1 MALIIINNF
10 SMIFIE
16 INDYEKIDNNH
27 SNGINDIKLMM
38 ENGVISSIKYKKV
51 LSNFQNK
58 EGGYYRI

>member
-1 MALIIINNF
+1 MKIINNF

-27 SNGINDIKLMM
+27 SNGINDIKLMI

-51 LSNFQNK
+51 LSYFLNK
-58 EGGYYRI
+58 EGGYNRI